1 MVVDYAMLKMFVD
14 KYYSFFEKIMKLL
27 KDKDDFLYV

>member
-1 MVVDYAMLKMFVD
+1 MLKMFVD

-27 KDKDDFLYV
+27 MDNDDFLYV